1 MSGSDQY
8 QGSVIRFP
16 LVGPDTPPLT
26 VFIAVVRRLSI
37 AHSLP
42 ELMEIVTHAARILL
56 SADGITFV
64 LREHGLCY
72 YAEEDSIAPLWK
84 GRRFPMSAC
93 ISGWCMLERRAAV
106 IPDVYLDDRIP
117 KDAYRPTFVRSL
129 LMVPVRQDDP
139 IAAMGAYWAHTREI
153 SASEVE
159 LLQCIANAAA
169 LAMSSL
175 DRRRKRR
182 VAPGSLH
189 SEKLLDGLTSRQ
201 MEVLKFLA
209 EGKTNAEIARLMRLS
224 PNTIKL
230 HVSAV
235 LRCLNVGTRTQ
246 AAILASTALKSE
258 LNKNRRVTPR
268 SGPRSR

>member
-1 MSGSDQY
+1 M
-8 QGSVIRFP
+8 
-16 LVGPDTPPLT
+16 
-26 VFIAVVRRLSI
+26 
-37 AHSLP
+37 
-42 ELMEIVTHAARILL
+42 
-56 SADGITFV
+56 
-64 LREHGLCY
+64 
-72 YAEEDSIAPLWK
+72 
-84 GRRFPMSAC
+84 
-93 ISGWCMLERRAAV
+93 
-106 IPDVYLDDRIP
+106 
-117 KDAYRPTFVRSL
+117 
-129 LMVPVRQDDP
+129 
-139 IAAMGAYWAHTREI
+139 AAMGAYWANTREI

-201 MEVLKFLA
+201 TEVLKVLA
-209 EGKTNAEIARLMRLS
+209 GGKTNAEIARLMRLS

-235 LRCLNVGTRTQ
+235 LRCLNVGSRTQ

-258 LNKNRRVTPR
+258 LDKNRRVTPR